1 MMGPGSD
8 KNTEFIK
15 LNHRAEQ
22 EFACCGK
29 VKKYREN
36 VFSGRWMPITQVI
49 ITALK
54 LTK

>member
-15 LNHRAEQ
+15 QSQRAEH
-22 EFACCGK
+22 EFACCAK

-36 VFSGRWMPITQVI
+36 LFSGRWMPITQVI
-49 ITALK
+49 ITA
-54 LTK
+54 